1 MNAWRMSLLLGRAAP
16 ECPPRIIRFLFGEW
30 ASTIHNHTP
39 NMRLSTTRRIL
50 FLVLA
55 LALLAGGCGGDEK
68 ESPAAGAG
76 TTTTAGSADEYR
88 AEVEAI
94 VRRSDE
100 ARGSFHGAPA
110 GDETVKA
117 AERLAGTA
125 RLAARDVDAL
135 RPPENLAELNSEL
148 AKSYRLWAAK
158 LEAELK
164 RKHVSMARLGDVIRE
179 YGQQVDSAYEE
190 ILVAP

>member
-1 MNAWRMSLLLGRAAP
+1 
-16 ECPPRIIRFLFGEW
+16 
-30 ASTIHNHTP
+30 
-39 NMRLSTTRRIL
+39 MRLPTTRLLL

-55 LALLAGGCGGDEK
+55 LALLAGGCGGDDK

-76 TTTTAGSADEYR
+76 TTTAESADEYR

-94 VRRSDE
+94 VRRSDT
-100 ARGSFHGAPA
+100 ARGSFRDAPA
-110 GDETVKA
+110 GAEKVAA
-117 AERLAGTA
+117 AERLIGTA

-135 RPPENLAELNSEL
+135 QPPESLAQLNSEL

-164 RKHVSMARLGDVIRE
+164 RTQVAMALSDVVRE

-190 ILVAP
+190 ILIAP

>member
-1 MNAWRMSLLLGRAAP
+1 
-16 ECPPRIIRFLFGEW
+16 
-30 ASTIHNHTP
+30 
-39 NMRLSTTRRIL
+39 MRLSTTRLLL
-50 FLVLA
+50 FLALA
-55 LALLAGGCGGDEK
+55 LALLAVGCGGDEK

-100 ARGSFHGAPA
+100 ARGSFRDAPA
-110 GDETVKA
+110 GEETLKA

-125 RLAARDVDAL
+125 RLAARDIDAL
-135 RPPENLAELNSEL
+135 QPPENLAELNSEV

-164 RKHVSMARLGDVIRE
+164 RKHVSMARLGDVVRE

>member
-1 MNAWRMSLLLGRAAP
+1 
-16 ECPPRIIRFLFGEW
+16 
-30 ASTIHNHTP
+30 
-39 NMRLSTTRRIL
+39 MRLSTTHLLL
-50 FLVLA
+50 FLALV
-55 LALLAGGCGGDEK
+55 LALLAGGCGGDKK

-76 TTTTAGSADEYR
+76 TTATAGSADEYR
-88 AEVEAI
+88 AQIEAI

-100 ARGSFHGAPA
+100 SRGSFRGAPA
-110 GDETVKA
+110 GEETVKA

-135 RPPENLAELNSEL
+135 QPPQNLAELNSEM

-164 RKHVSMARLGDVIRE
+164 RKHVSMAGLGDVVRE

>member
-1 MNAWRMSLLLGRAAP
+1 ML
-16 ECPPRIIRFLFGEW
+16 
-30 ASTIHNHTP
+30 
-39 NMRLSTTRRIL
+39 L
-50 FLVLA
+50 FLGLA

-68 ESPAAGAG
+68 ESPAAEAG

-88 AEVEAI
+88 AQVEAI

-100 ARGSFHGAPA
+100 ARGSFRGASA
-110 GDETVKA
+110 GEETVKA

-125 RLAARDVDAL
+125 RLAARDIDAL
-135 RPPENLAELNSEL
+135 QPPESLAELNSEL

-164 RKHVSMARLGDVIRE
+164 RKHVSMARLGDIVRE

>member
-1 MNAWRMSLLLGRAAP
+1 
-16 ECPPRIIRFLFGEW
+16 
-30 ASTIHNHTP
+30 
-39 NMRLSTTRRIL
+39 MRLSTMRLLL
-50 FLVLA
+50 FLALA
-55 LALLAGGCGGDEK
+55 LALLAVGCGGDEK

-76 TTTTAGSADEYR
+76 TTTTAGSGSADEYR

-100 ARGSFHGAPA
+100 ARGSFRDAPA
-110 GDETVKA
+110 GEETVKA

-125 RLAARDVDAL
+125 RLAARDIDAL
-135 RPPENLAELNSEL
+135 QPPENLAELNSEV

-164 RKHVSMARLGDVIRE
+164 RKHVSMARLGDVVRE
-179 YGQQVDSAYEE
+179 YGQQVDAAYEE

>member
-1 MNAWRMSLLLGRAAP
+1 
-16 ECPPRIIRFLFGEW
+16 
-30 ASTIHNHTP
+30 
-39 NMRLSTTRRIL
+39 MRLSTTRLLL
-50 FLVLA
+50 FLALA
-55 LALLAGGCGGDEK
+55 LALLAVGCGGDEK

-100 ARGSFHGAPA
+100 ARGSFRDAPA
-110 GDETVKA
+110 GEETVKA

-125 RLAARDVDAL
+125 RLAARDIDAL
-135 RPPENLAELNSEL
+135 QPPENLAELNSEV

-164 RKHVSMARLGDVIRE
+164 RKHVSMARLGDVVRE

>member
-1 MNAWRMSLLLGRAAP
+1 
-16 ECPPRIIRFLFGEW
+16 
-30 ASTIHNHTP
+30 
-39 NMRLSTTRRIL
+39 MRLSTTRLLL
-50 FLVLA
+50 FLA
-55 LALLAGGCGGDEK
+55 LALVLLAVGCGGDEK

-100 ARGSFHGAPA
+100 ARGSFRDAPA
-110 GDETVKA
+110 GEETVKA

-125 RLAARDVDAL
+125 RLAARDIDAL
-135 RPPENLAELNSEL
+135 QPPENLAELNSEV

-164 RKHVSMARLGDVIRE
+164 RKQVSMARLGDVVRE